1 MKDLVVKDNAL
12 INASYNLDLV
22 EQRLVLLAIIEAR
35 QTGKGINANDA
46 LVIHASSY
54 IENFGVEKHTAYAVL
69 KEASKVLFDRRFTY
83 QSLTD
88 KGNVKTTHS
97 RWVSEISYIDK
108 EASVSLIFSPAV
120 VPLITRLEERFT
132 SYELKQVSQLTSRYA
147 TRLYELLV
155 AWRSTGQTPIFEI
168 SEFRQQLGVADDE
181 YTRSDNFKRR
191 VLDIAISQINSFT
204 DIKVK
209 PEQHKTGRSISGYS
223 FSFKSKI
230 SVKTIPKKSN
240 EQPEL
245 IDQLT
250 NKQIHVFSSKLAYE
264 SSFASK
270 YSQVGESYDDFAIRI
285 SLELTEP
292 KKVQEY
298 LPYLK
303 QVGFQ

>member
-1 MKDLVVKDNAL
+1 
-12 INASYNLDLV
+12 
-22 EQRLVLLAIIEAR
+22 
-35 QTGKGINANDA
+35 

-97 RWVSEISYIDK
+97 RWVSEISYIDN

-155 AWRSTGQTPIFEI
+155 AWRTTGQTPIFEI
-168 SEFRQQLGVADDE
+168 SEFRQQLGIADDE

-191 VLDIAISQINSFT
+191 VLDIAISQINTFT

-209 PEQHKTGRSISGYS
+209 LNSIKLGDQFQAIVFHLSQRHQL
-223 FSFKSKI
+223 KI
-230 SVKTIPKKSN
+230 FLKK
-240 EQPEL
+240 Q
-245 IDQLT
+245 
-250 NKQIHVFSSKLAYE
+250 
-264 SSFASK
+264 
-270 YSQVGESYDDFAIRI
+270 
-285 SLELTEP
+285 
-292 KKVQEY
+292 
-298 LPYLK
+298 
-303 QVGFQ
+303 